1 MAGWEERFG
10 DYVGRLGDVLGH
22 ADRRAPLRAYTTG
35 LLLPGERESVEP
47 MAARVDPARV
57 GAAHQSLHHFVA
69 KAAWDDAALLEAV
82 RGHVLPA
89 MLERGPVRAWIVDD
103 TGLPKKGK
111 LSVGVARQYCGQLG
125 KRDNCQ
131 VAVTLS
137 VATEQASLPIAYRL
151 YLPEAWAGDPAR
163 RAMAGVPGEGEVPT
177 KPAVAPD
184 PIGQALAPRVPPGG
198 GGAGARARRAMAG
211 VPEEVEF
218 RTKPAIALDQI
229 GQALADGVP
238 PGVVV
243 TDAGYGNDTD
253 FRDGVTAQGLPYVA
267 GIQGTTS
274 LWPPGAGPLPAKP
287 RSGRG
292 RPPKRLRRDP
302 EHQPLAAE
310 TLAAGLPAG
319 AWKVVT
325 WREGTAGSLTS
336 RFAAARVRPAHG
348 DTTRSEPRA
357 EEWFLAEWPEGES
370 EPTKYWLSTL
380 PEAATLEELVATAK
394 LRWRVER
401 DFEEL
406 KQELGLGHF
415 EGRGWRGFH
424 HHASLC
430 IAAYAFLVAER
441 CRFSPP
447 GWRPRLVAPER
458 PADYR
463 PRGSSRAPGAAQP
476 GLDRDP
482 APAPRGGA
490 DAAPAPVPLLPAE
503 LRATAHARQLMTR

>member
-10 DYVGRLGDVLGH
+10 AYVGRLGDVPGH
-22 ADRRAPLRAYTTG
+22 ADRRGPLRAYATG
-35 LLLPGERESVEP
+35 LPLPGERESVEP

-57 GAAHQSLHHFVA
+57 GAAHRSPHRFVA
-69 KAAWDDAALLEAV
+69 EAAWDDAALLAAV
-82 RGHVLPA
+82 RAYALPA
-89 MLERGPVRAWIVDD
+89 LQERGPVRARLVDD

-111 LSVGVARQYCGQLG
+111 LPVGLARQYCGQPG
-125 KRDNCQ
+125 KRDNRR

-137 VATEQASLPIAYRL
+137 VANEAASLPVAYRL
-151 YLPEAWAGDPAR
+151 HPPEAWAGNPAR
-163 RAMAGVPGEGEVPT
+163 RAV
-177 KPAVAPD
+177 
-184 PIGQALAPRVPPGG
+184 
-198 GGAGARARRAMAG
+198 AG
-211 VPEEVEF
+211 VPEEVGF
-218 RTKPAIALDQI
+218 RTKPAIAPGQI
-229 GQALADGVP
+229 RQALADGVP
-238 PGVVV
+238 PGAVV

-253 FRDGVTAQGLPYVA
+253 FRDGVTGLGLAYVA
-267 GIQGTTS
+267 GILGTTT
-274 LWPPGAGPLPAKP
+274 LWPPGAGPLPAAPWGGK
-287 RSGRG
+287 G

-310 TLAAGLPAG
+310 ALAAGLPAG
-319 AWKVVT
+319 AWRSVT
-325 WREGTAGSLTS
+325 WREGTAGPLAS

-357 EEWFLAEWPEGES
+357 EEWFLAEWPEGENG
-370 EPTKYWLSTL
+370 PTKYWLSTL
-380 PEAATLEELVATAK
+380 PETTPLEDLVATAR

-447 GWRPRLVAPER
+447 GWRPRLAAPER

-463 PRGSSRAPGAAQP
+463 PRGSARTPGAAQP

-490 DAAPAPVPLLPAE
+490 GATPAALPLLPAE
-503 LRATAHARQLMTR
+503 LRATASVQQFMTR